1 MEKIAHDLLVTSDPE
16 VVDCVLGDGS
26 ALLNLRTNIYYS
38 LNEVGTYVWHAI
50 DQPVPFGNLVKR
62 VATEY
67 AAPAD
72 QVEKDLARLVA
83 RLDEA
88 GLVTCSPR

>member
-1 MEKIAHDLLVTSDPE
+1 METIDHDMLVTSDPE

-38 LNEVGTYVWHAI
+38 LNEVGTFVWNAI
-50 DQPVPFGNLVKR
+50 GKPVAFGSLVER

-67 AAPAD
+67 AVPAD

-83 RLDEA
+83 KLDQA
-88 GLVTCSPR
+88 GLVTCSLR

>member
-1 MEKIAHDLLVTSDPE
+1 MERIDHDLLVSSDPE

-38 LNEVGTYVWHAI
+38 LNEVGTYVWNAI
-50 DQPVPFGNLVKR
+50 GQPVAFGSLVQR
-62 VATEY
+62 VAAEY

-83 RLDEA
+83 RLDQA
-88 GLVTCSPR
+88 GLVTCSHR

>member
-1 MEKIAHDLLVTSDPE
+1 METIDHDMLVTSDPE

-38 LNEVGTYVWHAI
+38 LNEVGTFVWNAI
-50 DQPVPFGNLVKR
+50 GQPVAFGSLVER

-67 AAPAD
+67 AVPAD

-83 RLDEA
+83 KLDQA
-88 GLVTCSPR
+88 GLVTCSLR